1 MSRLPQLG
9 DCDCY
14 TEITD
19 SGTYIGRVRQYPD
32 IRTRPQKTSL
42 DAIDEVMSL
51 LRNKIARLTA
61 ESERLADGTWP
72 PADSTTQG

>member
-14 TEITD
+14 TEIND
-19 SGTYIGRVRQYPD
+19 SGGYIGRVRQFPAL
-32 IRTRPQKTSL
+32 RTRPQKTSL
-42 DAIDEVMSL
+42 DAIDEIFSMA
-51 LRNKIARLTA
+51 RNKIARLTA
-61 ESERLADGTWP
+61 ESTRLPDGTWP

>member
-19 SGTYIGRVRQYPD
+19 AGRYVGRVRQFPNL
-32 IRTRPQKTSL
+32 RSRPQRTSL
-42 DAIDEVMSL
+42 DAIDEVLSL
-51 LRNKIARLTA
+51 ARNKIARLTA
-61 ESERLADGTWP
+61 ESERLTDGTWP
-72 PADSTTQG
+72 PADLNTQG